1 MTTLL
6 TEHRIGRLVLSLP
19 AEMRRAGQEHI
30 LCSSVSIE
38 EVEWTSS
45 NGYKKVWSDWL
56 QKLSER
62 RSPPGIQE
70 IIIEQREIAPRC
82 QGVLAHDS
90 EHDRSI
96 RTWFALLDV
105 GTHGV
110 WMECAREPH
119 VPEQALARLYA
130 VARSYRP
137 VEARARSLPDSWF
150 YLERG
155 AIMGFPLRDEYAS
168 VLFEGAPLEPGH
180 KLSVRVVPGA
190 EAQSGHMSRL
200 RRALALG
207 LSGESN
213 VTVLRTGSRKV
224 AGFEGEELIVQV
236 ETDGSERLSWVWS
249 YAGQAGTL
257 HAPCIELSMHAMG
270 GEREEKQR
278 LWENTLESMR
288 HLLPQS
294 SESWLELR

>member
-1 MTTLL
+1 MTGSL
-6 TEHRIGRLVLSLP
+6 TEQRVGRLVLSLP
-19 AEMRRAGQEHI
+19 ATMRRAGQEYV
-30 LCSSVSIE
+30 LCSSVYVR
-38 EVEWTSS
+38 EVEWTSA

-56 QKLSER
+56 RRLSGLR
-62 RSPPGIQE
+62 LPLGVRE

-82 QGVLAHDS
+82 QAVLAHDS
-90 EHDRSI
+90 EHDRSV

-119 VPEQALARLYA
+119 APEQALARLYA

-137 VEARARSLPDSWF
+137 IEKRGRPLPESWF

-155 AIMGFPLRDEYAS
+155 AITGLPLRDEYAS
-168 VLFEGAPLEPGH
+168 VLFEGAPLEPAH
-180 KLSVRVVPGA
+180 PLCVRIVPGA

-207 LSGESN
+207 LSGES
-213 VTVLRTGSRKV
+213 TVSVLGTGSRRV
-224 AGFEGEELIVQV
+224 AGFEGEELIIQV
-236 ETDGSERLSWVWS
+236 ENEDSERLSWVWS
-249 YAGQAGTL
+249 YSGQPGTL

-270 GEREEKQR
+270 DAREEKLR

-288 HLLPQS
+288 HLLPQPP
-294 SESWLELR
+294 EPWLGQI